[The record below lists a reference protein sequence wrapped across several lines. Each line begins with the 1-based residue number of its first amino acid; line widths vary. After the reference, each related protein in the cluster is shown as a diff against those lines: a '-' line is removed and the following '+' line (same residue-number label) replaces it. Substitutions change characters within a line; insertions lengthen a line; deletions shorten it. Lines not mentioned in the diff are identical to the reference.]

1 MTSDDLS
8 DQSFVAFR
16 NTLRDGSE
24 DAFRQ
29 VVEEF
34 GPYVMRTIRRRLDDR
49 MRSRLDSN
57 DFAQAVW
64 MTVYEHRDRLEDLD
78 SPERLIAF
86 LVTIAK
92 RKVRGEF
99 RRNVQAE
106 KQNVNREVSTNQGS
120 FVLALPDHNAERA
133 SQIVIAAEQW
143 ELMTQDEPERY
154 LRILELRR
162 NGATID
168 EIASATEVNERTVRR
183 VIQRIA
189 SKLEVE

>member
-1 MTSDDLS
+1 MTENLNNE
-8 DQSFVAFR
+8 SFVAFR
-16 NTLRDGSE
+16 DTLRDGSE
-24 DAFRQ
+24 DAFRR
-29 VVEEF
+29 VVKQY

-78 SPERLIAF
+78 SPERLIGF
-86 LVTIAK
+86 LVTIAQ

-106 KQNVNREVSTNQGS
+106 KQNVNREVSANRDS
-120 FVLALPDHNAERA
+120 FVLALPDHNQEHA

-143 ELMTQDEPERY
+143 ELMTSDEPERY
-154 LRILELRR
+154 RRMLELRR
-162 NGATID
+162 DGATID
-168 EIASATEVNERTVRR
+168 EIASATDVNERTVRR
-183 VIQRIA
+183 VIQRMA
-189 SKLEVE
+189 DKLE

>member
-34 GPYVMRTIRRRLDDR
+34 GPYVMRTIRRRLDER

-78 SPERLIAF
+78 SPEQLIAF

-99 RRNVQAE
+99 RRNIQAE

-120 FVLALPDHNAERA
+120 FVLALPDHNMERA
-133 SQIVIAAEQW
+133 SQIVVAAEQW
-143 ELMTQDEPERY
+143 DLMTQDEPERY
-154 LRILELRR
+154 RRILELRR
-162 NGATID
+162 NGATIE
-168 EIASATEVNERTVRR
+168 EIASETEVNERTVRR

-189 SKLEVE
+189 EKLEVE

>member
-1 MTSDDLS
+1 MTEELS
-8 DQSFVAFR
+8 EESFVAFR
-16 NTLRDGSE
+16 DTLQDGSE
-24 DAFRQ
+24 EAFRR
-29 VVEEF
+29 VVEKF
-34 GPYVMRTIRRRLDDR
+34 GPYVIRTIRRRLDDR

-64 MTVYEHRDRLEDLD
+64 MTVYEHRDRLKDLD

-86 LVTIAK
+86 LVTIAQ

-106 KQNVNREVSTNQGS
+106 KQNINRETRGNRDS
-120 FVLALPDHNAERA
+120 FVLALPDRRQERA

-143 ELMTQDEPERY
+143 ERMTADEPERY
-154 LRILELRR
+154 RRIMELRR
-162 NGATID
+162 DGATID
-168 EIASATEVNERTVRR
+168 EIASATDVNERTVRR

-189 SKLEVE
+189 DKLER